1 MFSLL
6 LYLSNWCNKFLF
18 VIQTQIQQ
26 QLAKQTNWLYL
37 SKSHDKSFYK
47 TLLLLSGWFLHTPS
61 IVFASVIFRK
71 PGDIINISSGCND
84 DVICLTGSCSVINM
98 QIRWHQGIPPPDDG
112 DSTEKSDD
120 QKNPVPTMYFHRI
133 ECIGVWRCCKSSV
146 WILSRMNEN
155 LTTLMC
161 QSSQLSGFGE
171 VQDCIG
177 VRDTVTMHCW
187 RVK

>member
-6 LYLSNWCNKFLF
+6 LYLSNWCNKCFLWF
-18 VIQTQIQQ
+18 K
-26 QLAKQTNWLYL
+26 LKSSNNWSNKRTDCICQSHTIKVFTKPSYYYLDDFYTHHLLYL
-37 SKSHDKSFYK
+37 R
-47 TLLLLSGWFLHTPS
+47 LWF
-61 IVFASVIFRK
+61 FCRK

-112 DSTEKSDD
+112 DSTKKSFSH
-120 QKNPVPTMYFHRI
+120 YFHRI

-177 VRDTVTMHCW
+177 VRDTVTMHCCGQYL
-187 RVK
+187 